1 MSRARA
7 TRAGHRHVARAPQ
20 RGSSAQDRGTVG
32 LTWSSAGTLYRGR
45 GFGGMMVALA
55 PNRCGRAAI
64 MLAAA
69 VSLSAL
75 SLSACAVGPNFVPP
89 EAPPVGRYTKEP
101 LQNPSAADNIRTRQ
115 GGSADQSFV
124 SGADIPGQWWTLFHS
139 KALNQLVEQ
148 ALANNPNLE
157 AAQASL
163 RIAQQNVLA
172 QKGTLYPSLSA
183 TPQAQGV
190 LAPGLDLQSPL
201 NNESRYLYSLYTP
214 QAVVSYNP
222 DVFGGNRRQIESLEA
237 TTENQRFQ
245 LEAAYLSLTGNV
257 VAAAIQEAALR
268 AQIDATRKVIQ
279 AQTEVLQLFN
289 KQLSLG
295 QIAGADVVQ
304 QQAALALSQQLLPPL
319 EKQLAQQRNLLTA
332 LAGRLPSNEIAETFQ
347 LSALRLPTRLP
358 VSLPSRLV
366 QQRPDVKA
374 AEALV
379 QQASASV
386 GVAVANRLPQFSLT
400 ATGGSSAVRL
410 AQVANPGAAFFT
422 IIGQATAPIFDAGT
436 LFRRQRA
443 AEETLTQA
451 QAQYKATVITA
462 FQNVADALRALQADA
477 KAVAAADAAVSAT
490 NQSLGL
496 IRKQYT
502 AGAVTSTQ
510 VLIAQQGYLSA
521 LVTSAA
527 ARATQ
532 YGDSAALFVAL
543 GGGWWNRN
551 DVAPPPPETDPLK
564 FL

>member
-1 MSRARA
+1 MSRMR
-7 TRAGHRHVARAPQ
+7 VARAPGRHVAGGPQ
-20 RGSSAQDRGTVG
+20 RGSGTQDRGTVG
-32 LTWSSAGTLYRGR
+32 LTRPSARTLYQER
-45 GFGGMMVALA
+45 GFGGMMVELA
-55 PNRCGRAAI
+55 PNRCGRAAA
-64 MLAAA
+64 MLAA
-69 VSLSAL
+69 AL
-75 SLSACAVGPNFVPP
+75 SLSACAVGPNYVPP

-101 LQNPSAADNIRTRQ
+101 LKNPSAADNIRTRQ

-148 ALANNPNLE
+148 ALANNPTLE

-172 QKGTLYPSLSA
+172 QKGTLYPSLTA

-201 NNESRYLYSLYTP
+201 NNQTNYLYSLYTP
-214 QAVVSYNP
+214 QAVVAYNP

-245 LEAAYLSLTGNV
+245 LEAAYLSLTANV

-332 LAGRLPSNEIAETFQ
+332 LAGRLPSDEIAETFQ
-347 LSALRLPTRLP
+347 LSALRLPTNLP

-386 GVAVANRLPQFSLT
+386 GVAVANRLPQFNLT
-400 ATGGSSAVRL
+400 ATGGSSAVKI
-410 AQVANPGAAFFT
+410 AQVANPGAAFFS

-443 AEETLTQA
+443 AEEGLTQA

-477 KAVAAADAAVSAT
+477 KAVAAAEAAVSAT

-502 AGAVTSTQ
+502 AGAVTSAQ

-521 LVTSAA
+521 LITSAA